1 MRTYSEHIPMPAP
14 NPALLHSL
22 RAQLH
27 ALAPRARYGVL
38 PFGDA
43 RLDGCFPE
51 GGLALGALHE
61 IAADGIEAETGAV
74 AAGFIACLLA
84 RLKGTLFWI
93 APQTDLY
100 APGLLAYGLDPGR
113 LVLVQTSGD
122 DETLA
127 TMETVLREGAGLA
140 AGTAAVV
147 AEVGR
152 LGRIPSRRL
161 QLACLK
167 RGATGFVLRRWPH
180 GRKAAG
186 AEETASVTRWRV
198 APAPSAAAH
207 REPGPPRW
215 RVELEHARGGFEGIW
230 IMEVEK
236 TDATHPLRVVA
247 ELADTAVTPRQR
259 SASGQPESPR
269 QRSAS
274 GQPESPRQ
282 RSVAG

>member
-1 MRTYSEHIPMPAP
+1 MPAP

-38 PFGDA
+38 RFGDA
-43 RLDGCFPE
+43 RIDDCFAE

-61 IAADGIEAETGAV
+61 VAADGIEAETGAV
-74 AAGFIACLLA
+74 TAGFIACLLA
-84 RLKGTLFWI
+84 RLPGTLVWI

-100 APGLLAYGLDPGR
+100 APGLLSLGLDPGR
-113 LVLVQTSGD
+113 LVLVQTHD
-122 DETLA
+122 DDA
-127 TMETVLREGAGLA
+127 TVAAMEAVLREGAA
-140 AGTAAVV
+140 AAVV
-147 AEVGR
+147 AEAGR

-180 GRKAAG
+180 GRTTAA
-186 AEETASVTRWRV
+186 AEATASVTRWRV

-215 RVELEHARGGFEGIW
+215 RVELEHARGGFEGAW

-236 TDATHPLRVVA
+236 ADATHPLRVVA
-247 ELADTAVTPRQR
+247 ELADTAIAPRRWR
-259 SASGQPESPR
+259 STG
-269 QRSAS
+269 
-274 GQPESPRQ
+274 
-282 RSVAG
+282 

>member
-1 MRTYSEHIPMPAP
+1 MGTYREHIPMPVP

-43 RLDGCFPE
+43 RIDGCFPE

-61 IAADGIEAETGAV
+61 IAANGIEAETGAV
-74 AAGFIACLLA
+74 AAGFITCLLA
-84 RLKGTLFWI
+84 RLKGTLVWI
-93 APQTDLY
+93 APQADLY

-113 LVLVQTSGD
+113 LVLVQTGGD

-127 TMETVLREGAGLA
+127 AMEAVLREGAA
-140 AGTAAVV
+140 AAVV
-147 AEVGR
+147 AEAGR

-167 RGATGFVLRRWPH
+167 RGSTGFVLRRWPH
-180 GRKAAG
+180 GRKAVV
-186 AEETASVTRWRV
+186 AEETASVTRWRL

-207 REPGPPRW
+207 REPGRPRW
-215 RVELEHARGGFEGIW
+215 RVELEHARGGIEGAW

-247 ELADTAVTPRQR
+247 ELADAAVAPPRQR
-259 SASGQPESPR
+259 SASGQRESPR
-269 QRSAS
+269 RRSA
-274 GQPESPRQ
+274 G
-282 RSVAG
+282 

>member
-1 MRTYSEHIPMPAP
+1 MPAS

-27 ALAPRARYGVL
+27 ALAPPARYGVL
-38 PFGDA
+38 RFGDA
-43 RLDGCFPE
+43 RIDGCFAE

-84 RLKGTLFWI
+84 RLPGQLIWI

-100 APGLLAYGLDPGR
+100 APGLLSLGLDPGR
-113 LVLVQTSGD
+113 LVLVQTRDD

-127 TMETVLREGAGLA
+127 TMEAVLREGA
-140 AGTAAVV
+140 TAAVV
-147 AEVGR
+147 AETGP
-152 LGRIPSRRL
+152 LGRTPSRRL

-180 GRKAAG
+180 GRNAA
-186 AEETASVTRWRV
+186 AVETTAAVTRWRIT
-198 APAPSAAAH
+198 PAPSAAVH

-215 RVELEHARGGFEGIW
+215 RVELEHARGGFEGAW
-230 IMEVEK
+230 IMELEK
-236 TDATHPLRVVA
+236 PDATHPLRVVA
-247 ELADTAVTPRQR
+247 ELADAAPASPRR
-259 SASGQPESPR
+259 SATG
-269 QRSAS
+269 
-274 GQPESPRQ
+274 
-282 RSVAG
+282 

>member
-1 MRTYSEHIPMPAP
+1 MSAL

-43 RLDGCFPE
+43 RVDGCFAE

-61 IAADGIEAETGAV
+61 IAGEGIEAETGVV
-74 AAGFIACLLA
+74 ATGFIACLLG
-84 RLKGTLFWI
+84 RLPGALVWI
-93 APQTDLY
+93 APQADLY
-100 APGLLAYGLDPGR
+100 APGLLSLGLDPGR
-113 LVLVQTSGD
+113 LVLVQTSDD

-127 TMETVLREGAGLA
+127 AMEAVLREGAV
-140 AGTAAVV
+140 AAVV

-180 GRKAAG
+180 GRKAVAT
-186 AEETASVTRWRV
+186 EETAAVTRWRV

-207 REPGPPRW
+207 REPGQPRW
-215 RVELEHARGGFEGIW
+215 RVELEHARGGFEGAW
-230 IMEVEK
+230 IMEVER

-247 ELADTAVTPRQR
+247 ELADAAVAPPRQR
-259 SASGQPESPR
+259 SASGH
-269 QRSAS
+269 S
-274 GQPESPRQ
+274 GSF
-282 RSVAG
+282 G